1 MGHTS
6 GHASGRVRQQ
16 GDSTALAT
24 RRVLPGAGFEGRNLS
39 FFNTYVQIFNVC
51 HVHANNVHTTYGMY
65 MQIMSI
71 LPMVCTFK
79 PCLQRD
85 LNSPWSYRL

>member
-24 RRVLPGAGFEGRNLS
+24 RRVLPGAYHS
-39 FFNTYVQIFNVC
+39 STHTYRFLMY
-51 HVHANNVHTTYGMY
+51 AMY
-65 MQIMSI
+65 MQIMFI
-71 LPMVCTFK
+71 LPMVCTCK
-79 PCLQRD
+79 
-85 LNSPWSYRL
+85 